1 VAQEVMS
8 SLERVHI
15 NNTSRSS
22 EGILPD
28 SVVSPID
35 TSIFGRESVT
45 FRQISEMAKTH
56 LVRALALYRTLPTA
70 HGVTAQYAD
79 FLLQLIKFTNIEEK
93 DDNSTA
99 EILAIK
105 AYALTSSGSLVSG
118 LDAARTAWY
127 TASKSIDAD
136 NIPESSSCLMH
147 NIFVLFHCS
156 LHLECTPKKD
166 RGILND
172 SCAGFF
178 VELDETINQLCCKD
192 LLRIFPALAQSCLTF
207 IENCDVEN
215 DSGVNRADFILL
227 GVQER
232 WIGALVHQ
240 YSGSI
245 VNMSLSERNHAVHVS
260 LFSIL
265 RAFLTKFEKCVITKS
280 TSSVPIKCMFELKS
294 LNKILTSVL
303 LLICEAREIKQ
314 QDDSKS
320 CVDMD
325 ELNPNKLI
333 WDIPFLQEYF
343 GTHTDC
349 VWLAEQVWNLSIFL
363 MNTSVTESD
372 SKLKELASCFFANAH
387 DFALLSEEVYGACI
401 SKGHVDVDK
410 EETNKDAL
418 GEDVWIEFGK
428 DCKDKCF
435 ELSSEFSAH
444 ALLLSVANAVDFLN
458 DSLEDGPES
467 SEEYPHHGVVLTDL
481 LQSRIIH
488 RIRQCNLEFQSVNE
502 VSNNNIN
509 KNCIEGVLAWLS
521 IRLLI
526 HTGNDKECVRSLVDG
541 GILKILVQSSPAS
554 LDEATPEDRSKES
567 LNNNISSIASQL
579 YLCAKWSQAKKM
591 ISSCK
596 LLLDSLG
603 KLLVQSRI
611 YRIEVQQ
618 QKVTNNQPFYIS
630 IGDIRKK
637 LVQLSSSVDDTIQ
650 IMEEVSQ
657 EVTLASNRSGNIRA
671 LYSQEC
677 INWFAVESYNQG
689 INLLFL
695 GEVTNAERM
704 LATALN
710 FLPSCGREVECHAAE
725 MRLAYHRAVER
736 KNDLS
741 ASLSIG

>member
-1 VAQEVMS
+1 MAQEVIS
-8 SLERVHI
+8 SLKRVHKD
-15 NNTSRSS
+15 NASHSS

-28 SVVSPID
+28 SVISASD
-35 TSIFGRESVT
+35 SSIFGRESVT

-56 LVRALALYRTLPTA
+56 LIRALALYRTLPTA

-79 FLLQLIKFTNIEEK
+79 FLLQLTKLTNIEEK
-93 DDNSTA
+93 DDNSAA

-118 LDAARTAWY
+118 LDAARSAWY
-127 TASKSIDAD
+127 MASKSIEDE

-156 LHLECTPKKD
+156 LYLECTPKKD
-166 RGILND
+166 RGISSD

-178 VELDETINQLCCKD
+178 VELDETINRLCCND
-192 LLRIFPALAQSCLTF
+192 LIRIFPALAQSCLTF

-215 DSGVNRADFILL
+215 DSGANRADFILL

-232 WIGALVHQ
+232 WISALVHQ

-245 VNMSLSERNHAVHVS
+245 VNISLSERKHAVHVS

-265 RAFLTKFEKCVITKS
+265 RAFLTKFEKCVITES
-280 TSSVPIKCMFELKS
+280 TSSVPIKCMDEFKS

-320 CVDMD
+320 CVDV
-325 ELNPNKLI
+325 ESNSYKLI
-333 WDIPFLQEYF
+333 WDIPFLQEHF

-363 MNTSVTESD
+363 MNTSVTKSD
-372 SKLKELASCFFANAH
+372 SKLKELASCFFAKAH
-387 DFALLSEEVYGACI
+387 DFALLSEEVCGACI

-458 DSLEDGPES
+458 DSLEVGPGS
-467 SEEYPHHGVVLTDL
+467 SEEFPRHGVVLTDL

-488 RIRQCNLEFQSVNE
+488 RIRQCHLEFQSVNE
-502 VSNNNIN
+502 VSNDNSN
-509 KNCIEGVLAWLS
+509 KNCVEGVLAWLS

-554 LDEATPEDRSKES
+554 LNETKPEARSKES
-567 LNNNISSIASQL
+567 LENNISSIASQL

-603 KLLVQSRI
+603 KLLVQSKI
-611 YRIEVQQ
+611 HRIEVQQ
-618 QKVTNNQPFYIS
+618 QNVINSQPFFIS